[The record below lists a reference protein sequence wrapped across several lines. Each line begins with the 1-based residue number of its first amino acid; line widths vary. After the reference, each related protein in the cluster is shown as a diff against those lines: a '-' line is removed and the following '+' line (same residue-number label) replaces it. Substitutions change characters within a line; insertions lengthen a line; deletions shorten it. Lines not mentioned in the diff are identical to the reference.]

1 MESPQKRPNEKRPR
15 ECLQTA
21 CTAVSSSIA
30 VNQNA
35 IESVQPD
42 VEWTSFAD
50 VKQVSYFPIM
60 RQAYEVLPIWGQ
72 GSEVVPISKYCT
84 NRKKN
89 TNHL

>member
-42 VEWTSFAD
+42 VERTIFSDFETTSSEQRFPILRQVCD
-50 VKQVSYFPIM
+50 VVLILRHVNDFFPILGQVSEFF
-60 RQAYEVLPIWGQ
+60 
-72 GSEVVPISKYCT
+72 VV
-84 NRKKN
+84 
-89 TNHL
+89 